1 MAAAKLCLNE
11 GKKWLDTELGIN
23 ARRTGWNKREKEVI
37 KWLRQGDSDISR
49 IGS

>member
-1 MAAAKLCLNE
+1 MAVAKRCLNE
-11 GKKWLDTELGIN
+11 GKKWLDIIN

-37 KWLRQGDSDISR
+37 KWLRQRAADISR

>member
-1 MAAAKLCLNE
+1 MAVAKLCLNE

-37 KWLRQGDSDISR
+37 NGSDRGIPT
-49 IGS
+49 